1 MPEALSK
8 VKIAINEK
16 YYYNSF
22 SLQKLTGNLKYKT
35 ETSVDLNSRN
45 HYNNERAINTFM
57 PASFSFMPTKM
68 KLNALQWLQNELLS
82 TKNT

>member
-57 PASFSFMPTKM
+57 PAKM